1 MGAGKERVREGCKW
15 VQARAQV
22 ERGSRAARERWSRD
36 AGVSAGKKE
45 LTRGPGCQ
53 RDNG

>member
-1 MGAGKERVREGCKW
+1 MGAGKERVREGCRW
-15 VQARAQV
+15 VQAWAQV